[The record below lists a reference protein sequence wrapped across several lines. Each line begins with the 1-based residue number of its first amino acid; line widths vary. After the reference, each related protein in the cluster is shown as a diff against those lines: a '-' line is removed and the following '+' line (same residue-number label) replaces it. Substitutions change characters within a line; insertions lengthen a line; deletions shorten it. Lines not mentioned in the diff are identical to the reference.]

1 MNLLRNIISNG
12 FIPVIPILI
21 WNLLFT
27 SKLPPALGSE
37 SFNRGVPFFI
47 LLGEN
52 IFRSIFFLFILFIK
66 LESKTASGRMGVRI
80 YSIGIFLYFLSWLLL
95 MYFPNSSWSNSII
108 GFSAPAVTPFVWML
122 GISLM
127 AESFYF
133 KLPFLKWYLI
143 IPSLLFI
150 LFHTAHTVL
159 VYQRTY

>member
-1 MNLLRNIISNG
+1 MNFLRNILSNG

-37 SFNRGVPFFI
+37 SFNRAVPLLI

-52 IFRSIFFLFILFIK
+52 ILRSIFFLFILFIK
-66 LESKTASGRMGVRI
+66 LEIKTVNGRIGFRI
-80 YSIGIFLYFLSWLLL
+80 YSIGVILYFLSWLLL
-95 MYFPNSSWSNSII
+95 MYFPNSFWSNNIP
-108 GFSAPAVTPFVWML
+108 GFSAPAVTPFLWML

-133 KLPFLKWYLI
+133 KLPFIKWYLI

-150 LFHTAHTVL
+150 LFHTAHTVI